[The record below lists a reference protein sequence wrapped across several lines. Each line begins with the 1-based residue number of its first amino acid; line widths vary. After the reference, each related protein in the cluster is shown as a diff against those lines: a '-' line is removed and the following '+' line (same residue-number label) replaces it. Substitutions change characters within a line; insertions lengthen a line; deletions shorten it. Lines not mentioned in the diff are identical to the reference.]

1 MTSMESIRLIAENE
15 FVRLFNHPVTVVVF
29 CLLVAFAVLN
39 GLGGL
44 SMLPSFESVMEEDVF
59 IKIGMTQEFSSISLY
74 CLIAAVILGVLSIA
88 EERRRAIGVL
98 LTKPLYRRDI
108 VAGKFIGLSLFML
121 LMITVT
127 YLLVCLIVMMI
138 FRGPLSLSDF
148 TLRFTALIFIMS
160 LHCSL
165 FAGIGML
172 IGLVFSTLKEAITI
186 SITVLFIEGFS
197 SGIFQEFFG
206 ILDPVNVYFK
216 MFNPTRDVIL
226 LYPEVL
232 FDTWLVQALP
242 FIVLTIIEI
251 VLVFIISC
259 YMSMRLEDG

>member
-1 MTSMESIRLIAENE
+1 MTSVENIRLIAVNE
-15 FVRLFNHPVTVVVF
+15 FVMMLYHPVTIVVF
-29 CLLVAFAVLN
+29 CLLVTFAVLN

-44 SMLPSFESVMEEDVF
+44 SMLPGFESVMEEDVF

-74 CLIAAVILGVLSIA
+74 CLMAALVLGVLSIA
-88 EERRRAIGVL
+88 EERRRAICVL

-108 VAGKFIGLSLFML
+108 VTGKLIGLSLFIF

-127 YLLVCLIVMMI
+127 YLLVCLIVALI

-148 TLRFTALIFIMS
+148 ILRFTALIFIMS

-172 IGLVFSTLKEAITI
+172 IGLVFSTLKEAII
-186 SITVLFIEGFS
+186 ICITVLFIEGFS
-197 SGIFQEFFG
+197 NGVFQDFFG
-206 ILDPVNVYFK
+206 MLDPVNVYYK

-232 FDTWLVQALP
+232 FNTWLEQAIP
-242 FIVLTIIEI
+242 FIVLTLVEI
-251 VLVFIISC
+251 VLVFTICC
-259 YMSMRLEDG
+259 YLSMRLED